1 MADDIWNGRGGYMTI
16 NYKIYDWP
24 SAVKPTEQLFFSGG
38 QLVEGGFTSGG
49 ARMMYPEPGGRSVLE
64 LTFDYQQNYNPDP
77 IVSWLIT
84 MIRNGNIFRVPIRYS
99 PQLVRRDNLMIDDTL
114 ELSGLPWS
122 EAGQTVEGPWSNDQ
136 NWLYSPAIEASATAL
151 EGSLTFQVD
160 FTELGNILQLG
171 HLIGH
176 LDYTYLV
183 EDIEYVGSIA
193 TITVNTPLR
202 KNIAQGDFITFR
214 PKMLC
219 VARNPDNLR
228 GTYNAADL
236 IKLGSL
242 ELLEVIL

>member
-1 MADDIWNGRGGYMTI
+1 MSI

-24 SAVKPTEQLFFSGG
+24 SIIKPTEQLFYSGG
-38 QLVEGGFTSGG
+38 QAVEGGFTAGG
-49 ARMMYPEPGGRSVLE
+49 ARIMYPEPGGRAVLE
-64 LTFDYQQNYNPDP
+64 LTFDYQQNHSPSP

-99 PQLVRRDNLMIDDTL
+99 PQLVSRDDLMIDAGL
-114 ELSGLPWS
+114 ELVGLPWAD
-122 EAGQTVEGPWSNDQ
+122 AGQTDSGPWSNNK
-136 NWLYSPAIEASATAL
+136 NWAYSPAVEASATAL
-151 EGSLTFQVD
+151 EGSTTFQVD
-160 FTELGNILQLG
+160 FSIVGNVVQLG

-183 EDIEYVGSIA
+183 EDIEYDGSIA
-193 TITVNTPLR
+193 TITTNTPLR
-202 KNIAQGDFITFR
+202 KNVAQGDFITLR

-219 VARNPDNLR
+219 VARNPETLK
-228 GTYNAADL
+228 GLYNAADL

>member
-1 MADDIWNGRGGYMTI
+1 LRQSGEKQVSV

-24 SAVKPTEQLFFSGG
+24 SVVKPTEQLFYSGG

-64 LTFDYQQNYNPDP
+64 LTFDYQQNYNPNP
-77 IVSWLIT
+77 IISWLIT
-84 MIRNGNIFRVPIRYS
+84 MIRNGNIFRVPVRYS
-99 PQLVRRDNLMIDDTL
+99 PQLVKRSDLGVSYEL
-114 ELSGLPWS
+114 ELSGLPWA
-122 EAGQTVEGPWSNDQ
+122 EAGETVEGPWSNNQ
-136 NWLYSPAIEASATAL
+136 NWAYSPAIAATATVL
-151 EGSLTFQVD
+151 EGSVTFTID
-160 FTELGNILQLG
+160 FGDTPLVLSHG

-176 LDYTYLV
+176 FDYTYLI
-183 EDIEYVGSIA
+183 EDIEYNGTIA

-202 KNIAQGDFITFR
+202 KTIAPNDFILFR

-228 GTYNAADL
+228 GLYNAADL

>member
-1 MADDIWNGRGGYMTI
+1 MTI

-24 SAVKPTEQLFFSGG
+24 LSIKPTEQLFYSGG
-38 QLVEGGFTSGG
+38 QAVEGGFTSGG

-64 LTFDYQQNYNPDP
+64 LTFDYQQNYNPSP

-99 PQLVRRDNLMIDDTL
+99 PQLVSRDDLMIDAGL
-114 ELSGLPWS
+114 ELNGLPWA
-122 EAGQTVEGPWSNDQ
+122 EAGQTNEGPWGNNK
-136 NWLYSPAIEASATAL
+136 NWLYTPAVEANATSL
-151 EGSLTFQVD
+151 EGSVTFKVD
-160 FTELGNILQLG
+160 FSTLGDIVQLG

-183 EDIEYVGSIA
+183 ENIEYIGSIA

-202 KNIAQGDFITFR
+202 KNMAQGDFITFR
-214 PKMLC
+214 PSMLC
-219 VARNPDNLR
+219 VARNPDTLK
-228 GTYNAADL
+228 GLYNSADL